1 MQKAVRV
8 ATARLLGDLGAGGCR
23 LSVSVAVA
31 MRGVNRR
38 SVSQS
43 QRARADQPRQTTP
56 YTVSTWA
63 LSRAMGMVC
72 RAAPLATSLSGYP
85 LLFVV
90 LAATSIGKW
99 LFSSVLLVHLL
110 NLVPLRWTKHGGR
123 FSCISKLF

>member
-43 QRARADQPRQTTP
+43 QRARADQQRPDDAIHSLDVGPEPSHGDGLPSGTP
-56 YTVSTWA
+56 GHIPVRVS
-63 LSRAMGMVC
+63 
-72 RAAPLATSLSGYP
+72 AAVRGA
-85 LLFVV
+85 
-90 LAATSIGKW
+90 
-99 LFSSVLLVHLL
+99 
-110 NLVPLRWTKHGGR
+110 GR
-123 FSCISKLF
+123 HIDR